1 MECTKRKRCGEEEEE
16 ENEYRE
22 KIHHQEKYDFLF
34 LQFEL
39 QKLKIQQEKMQ
50 MDSGILEEIVVKL
63 ENMERMMLQMRDSPI
78 KLQRIC
84 THIEDWTQHKKQRM
98 EELEQRC
105 GDLEKE
111 NEMLR
116 QDLEE
121 KEKQKT
127 KKENNYDFYG

>member
-1 MECTKRKRCGEEEEE
+1 MEYTKRKRCDEEEEVQKD
-16 ENEYRE
+16 

-34 LQFEL
+34 LQFEI
-39 QKLKIQQEKMQ
+39 QKLKINQEKTQ
-50 MDSGILEEIVVKL
+50 IDVGILEDIYLKIDTMEKL
-63 ENMERMMLQMRDSPI
+63 INSFKDSPI

-98 EELEQRC
+98 EELEQKC

-116 QDLEE
+116 QDLLSLE
-121 KEKQKT
+121 EKQKT
-127 KKENNYDFYG
+127 TKENNYDFYG